1 MSALAVVV
9 AVALAAAD
17 PVGLVQGQAAPFD
30 GVLVDP
36 DRAGE
41 LVLVEVEVVALR
53 KRLADE
59 QALSA
64 AWKAAAARDWTDSP
78 ELHRWIGLG
87 TGVVVAV
94 GAIVLGAWISD
105 LAASPP
111 STTEQ

>member
-1 MSALAVVV
+1 MNALAVVV

-30 GVLVDP
+30 GVLIDP

-41 LVLVEVEVVALR
+41 LIVAEAEVVALR
-53 KRLADE
+53 KQLADE
-59 QALSA
+59 RQLSA
-64 AWKAAAARDWTDSP
+64 AWKAAAARDWTESP
-78 ELHRWIGLG
+78 ELHRWIGIG

-94 GAIVLGAWISD
+94 GAVVLGAWISD